1 MEQSSFTGAELAA
14 RARVG
19 QELVDRLVELGVLAP
34 AGGETAYGLGDVR
47 RVRLADACRQAGLS
61 LEGIGEAIAAGRL
74 SFAFL
79 DLVSLAGRPLAG
91 TTYEQLCAELELPMA
106 RLHPPHRGARRP
118 GGGGARDQPGRPGR
132 AGVAP
137 PRRPAGQV
145 ARRRGHVPFPPARPG
160 GGGGPGDGRADPR
173 GLPEAHVG
181 LHADPVPLHRATRA
195 GAGAG

>member
-19 QELVDRLVELGVLAP
+19 PELVDRLVELGILAP
-34 AGGETAYGLGDVR
+34 AEGQAPYGLGDVR
-47 RVRLADACRQAGLS
+47 RVRLADACRRAGLS

-106 RLHPPHRGARRP
+106 LVQRIHEASGLGRPRP
-118 GGGGARDQPGRPGR
+118 GDPIHSWTGTCWPAPGSAGR
-132 AGVAP
+132 WAWTTGC
-137 PRRPAGQV
+137 
-145 ARRRGHVPFPPARPG
+145 
-160 GGGGPGDGRADPR
+160 
-173 GLPEAHVG
+173 
-181 LHADPVPLHRATRA
+181 
-195 GAGAG
+195 